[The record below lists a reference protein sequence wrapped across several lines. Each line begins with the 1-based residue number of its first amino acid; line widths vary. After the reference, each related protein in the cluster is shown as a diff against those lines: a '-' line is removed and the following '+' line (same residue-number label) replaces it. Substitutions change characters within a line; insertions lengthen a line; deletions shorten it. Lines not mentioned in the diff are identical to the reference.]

1 MKKAVLGLVF
11 AICLLSA
18 GCQDRKETAAG
29 GNFMEKEPQ
38 STFIIEENSNSTKDS
53 NNTEEKGGTKVES
66 ENQTAKIN
74 AETGKED
81 TKADTKEDTS
91 ADIDA
96 NIKEDTKADT
106 STGTETDARNFL
118 LPDSDKELLSVR
130 DIQFFSKE
138 ELRLAKNEIYARH
151 GRLFLNQELQAYFNE
166 CSWYQGTVQPEAFD
180 DNILSKTELKNIK
193 LLEIAQAA
201 KEAEGRKGTELTA
214 KELEYY
220 TAFVNDVSNNGFLG
234 SKYDRPQDV
243 DINEVFYN
251 GCGFP
256 DTLTEEERKLL
267 PEIWTDY
274 TKVTTAQINEILNK
288 RLGLQLEDMTHPLYY
303 LYVEEGDF
311 YFFQHGDTNYMPYTC
326 TEGKWIEDSVLE
338 LKCKAEY
345 NEEYYSCAV
354 QLKRVGNELHFVSN
368 RAQESTP

>member
-1 MKKAVLGLVF
+1 MRKAVLGLVL

-18 GCQDRKETAAG
+18 GCQDKKETAAG
-29 GNFMEKEPQ
+29 GNVMEKEPQ
-38 STFIIEENSNSTKDS
+38 STFIIEENSNSTIEESSNNTNDS
-53 NNTEEKGGTKVES
+53 NTTENTEEKGETEVES
-66 ENQTAKIN
+66 ENQTEKIT

-81 TKADTKEDTS
+81 
-91 ADIDA
+91 I
-96 NIKEDTKADT
+96 KADT
-106 STGTETDARNFL
+106 STGTETDAGDFL
-118 LPDSDKELLSVR
+118 LPNSEKELLPVR

-151 GRLFLNQELQAYFNE
+151 GRLFLDQELQAYFNQY
-166 CSWYQGTVQPEAFD
+166 SWYQGRVQPEAFD
-180 DNILSKTELKNIK
+180 DNILNETELKNIE
-193 LLEIAQAA
+193 LLEIAQAT
-201 KEAEGRKGTELTA
+201 KEAEGRKGTELTV

-243 DINEVFYN
+243 DVNEVFYN
-251 GCGFP
+251 GCGFS

-274 TKVTTAQINEILNK
+274 TKITTAQVNEILNT
-288 RLGLQLEDMTHPLYY
+288 RLGLQMEDMTHPLNY

-345 NEEYYSCAV
+345 NEEYYNCTV
-354 QLKRVGNELHFVSN
+354 QLKRVGDELHFVSN
-368 RAQESTP
+368 RAWASTP

>member
-1 MKKAVLGLVF
+1 MRKAVLGLIL

-53 NNTEEKGGTKVES
+53 KNTEEKEGTKVES
-66 ENQTAKIN
+66 ENQTEKIT

-81 TKADTKEDTS
+81 TKADT
-91 ADIDA
+91 
-96 NIKEDTKADT
+96 
-106 STGTETDARNFL
+106 STGTGTDAGNFL
-118 LPDSDKELLSVR
+118 LPDSDKKLVSVR

-151 GRLFLNQELQAYFNE
+151 GRLFLDQELQAYFNQ
-166 CSWYQGTVQPEAFD
+166 CSWYQGTVQPEVFD

-193 LLEIAQAA
+193 LLEIAQDA
-201 KEAEGRKGTELTA
+201 KKAEGRKGMELTA

-354 QLKRVGNELHFVSN
+354 QLKRVEDELHFVSN